1 MGAALHAD
9 AVVAVAGDGVE
20 AAELV
25 DVLVPF
31 ADTLT
36 QAAEAGNK
44 LPAAWG
50 QAAAAADKAAENT
63 AHLVPKIGRARPL
76 AEKSVGTP
84 DAGATSMALIVN
96 AINTALFP
104 DTK

>member
-1 MGAALHAD
+1 
-9 AVVAVAGDGVE
+9 
-20 AAELV
+20 
-25 DVLVPF
+25 
-31 ADTLT
+31 
-36 QAAEAGNK
+36 
-44 LPAAWG
+44 
-50 QAAAAADKAAENT
+50 
-63 AHLVPKIGRARPL
+63 VPKIGRARPL